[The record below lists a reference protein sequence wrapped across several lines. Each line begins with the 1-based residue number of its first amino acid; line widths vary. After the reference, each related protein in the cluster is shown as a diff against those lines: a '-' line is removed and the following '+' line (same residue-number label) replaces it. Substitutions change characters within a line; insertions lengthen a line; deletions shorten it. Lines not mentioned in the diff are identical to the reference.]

1 VRRLLI
7 LLLIT
12 TTLAAVDLWVKFAL
26 PTPEWA
32 LHQRSNLWF
41 IGSLLLLFGALPLA
55 KLPSNAVT
63 VAAGIFDGGVLGN
76 VLSASGD
83 HYVVP
88 NPLLIGNQI
97 NGIAFN
103 LADLFILVGNLMLMA
118 ALIVLVV
125 RNRHLLPSEAQ
136 AVRRLRR
143 RRASA

>member
-32 LHQRSNLWF
+32 LHQRSNVWF

-136 AVRRLRR
+136 AVRRWRR

>member
-136 AVRRLRR
+136 AVRRWRR

>member
-1 VRRLLI
+1 MRRLLT

-12 TTLAAVDLWVKFAL
+12 TALAAVDLWVKFAL

-32 LHQRSNLWF
+32 VHQRSNIWF
-41 IGSLLLLFGALPLA
+41 IGSLLLLVAALPLA

-63 VAAGIFDGGVLGN
+63 IAAGIFDGGVLGN

-83 HYVVP
+83 HLLVP
-88 NPLLIGNQI
+88 NPLLIGNQV

-118 ALIVLVV
+118 TLMVLVV
-125 RNRHLLPSEAQ
+125 RNRHLLPSEAT
-136 AVRRLRR
+136 AFRRWRR